1 MDSSK
6 SSVNEIYN
14 CSDLMSF
21 SKLHTISG
29 SLVLTIILLVAVGF
43 SGCGKSI
50 EKEEPLTYP
59 EPVAFDL
66 EEIKERGTIR
76 MLTRYNSSSYFLHR
90 GMDRGFEF
98 ELVSQFAKDHGLKIE
113 VVLLGT
119 DDDPITLLNQGEGDL
134 IASNYAITED
144 RMSHISFSRPYNFVN
159 QVLVQSEDLP
169 LKTDLSDLEGKT
181 ISVRRASS
189 YYSTLQ
195 SLRDQGLDITIDVV
209 GEDWNTEALIH
220 EVAIG
225 NLQATVSDDNLFR
238 VASNYI
244 EGVQSGLV
252 LAEQDTVAWAI
263 RKNAPKLKEKMDEF
277 MSGHF
282 RIRESDGRVLRS
294 AFLNILLRRYFEDE
308 RQASRYGDRSFDM
321 IYTGYI
327 SPYDD
332 LVKSIAEE
340 AGVDWRLVLAVMA
353 QESEFNPNARS
364 WAGAVG
370 LMQIIPRFSRV
381 EEEAL
386 LYDPEINIRE
396 GVRYLDKHLNRYSH
410 LDSLNRYSMAL
421 ANYNVG
427 MGHVADAR
435 ILASQLG
442 NDPDEW
448 EHIADALLKLM
459 HRKYYQHARYGFK
472 RGIETV
478 NYVEDILNR
487 YRRYHA
493 ISELADHFQ
502 QRSMDNVVTSR

>member
-1 MDSSK
+1 MR
-6 SSVNEIYN
+6 
-14 CSDLMSF
+14 F
-21 SKLHTISG
+21 SKLHTIPG
-29 SLVLTIILLVAVGF
+29 YLALRLAVLVIVGL
-43 SGCGKSI
+43 SGCSKSI
-50 EKEEPLTYP
+50 EDEEPVTYP
-59 EPVAFDL
+59 EPVSFDF
-66 EEIKERGTIR
+66 EEIEERGTIR

-98 ELVSQFAKDHGLKIE
+98 ELVSRFADNHGLKVE
-113 VVLLGT
+113 VVLLGI

-134 IASNYAITED
+134 IASNYAITEE
-144 RMSHISFSRPYNFVN
+144 RLRHIAFSRPYNFVN
-159 QVLVQSEDLP
+159 QVLVQPVDMP
-169 LKTDLSDLEGKT
+169 LLSDLSDLEGKT

-195 SLRDQGLDITIDVV
+195 SLREQGLDITIDVV

-220 EVAIG
+220 EVANG
-225 NLQATVSDDNLFR
+225 SLQATVADDNLYK

-244 EGVQSGLV
+244 EGVKSGLV

-263 RKNAPKLKEKMDEF
+263 RKNAPQLKEKMDEF
-277 MSGHF
+277 MAEHF

-294 AFLNILLRRYFEDE
+294 AFLNILLRRYYEDE
-308 RQASRYGDRSFDM
+308 RQANRYRDRSFDM
-321 IYTGYI
+321 VYTGYI

-340 AGVDWRLVLAVMA
+340 AGVDWKLVLAVMA

-396 GVRYLDKHLNRYSH
+396 GVRYLNKHLNRYAH

-427 MGHVADAR
+427 MGHIADAR

-493 ISELADHFQ
+493 IADLAEHFQ
-502 QRSMDNVVTSR
+502 QRSMNDAMTIR

>member
-1 MDSSK
+1 MTRG
-6 SSVNEIYN
+6 VQNRPPTF
-14 CSDLMSF
+14 M
-21 SKLHTISG
+21 KLGIKHTIA
-29 SLVLTIILLVAVGF
+29 VVAILFLSVFLATGL
-43 SGCGKSI
+43 SGCS
-50 EKEEPLTYP
+50 EESEEPKVSYP
-59 EPVAFDL
+59 EPVVFDFD
-66 EEIKERGTIR
+66 EIKERGTIR

-98 ELVSQFAKDHGLKIE
+98 ELVSRFAEEHGLKVE
-113 VVLLGT
+113 VVLLGI

-134 IASNYAITED
+134 IASNYAITPD
-144 RMSHISFSRPYNFVN
+144 RTPHIAFSRPYNFVN
-159 QVLVQSEDLP
+159 QVLVQPEGEALVEDV
-169 LKTDLSDLEGKT
+169 SGLEGKT
-181 ISVRRASS
+181 VSVRRTSS
-189 YYSTLQ
+189 YYTTLK
-195 SLRDQGLDITIDVV
+195 SLQEQGLDITIEEV

-220 EVAIG
+220 EVAEG
-225 NLQATVSDDNLFR
+225 RMQATASDDNLFR

-244 EGVQSGLV
+244 ERVQAGLV

-263 RKNAPKLKEKMDEF
+263 RKNAPQLKEKMDAF
-277 MSGHF
+277 MTDHF

-294 AFLNILLRRYFEDE
+294 AFLNILRRRYFEDE
-308 RQASRYGDRSFDM
+308 KQATRYRDRSFDM

-332 LVKSIAEE
+332 MVRDIADE
-340 AGVDWRLVLAVMA
+340 AGIDWKLVLAVMA
-353 QESEFNPNARS
+353 QESRFNPNARS

-381 EEEAL
+381 ENEAL

-396 GVRYLDKHLNRYSH
+396 GVRYLQKHLNRYSH

-435 ILASQLG
+435 HLAAQLG

-478 NYVEDILNR
+478 NYVEDIMDR

-493 ISELADHFQ
+493 IADLADHFQ
-502 QRSMDNVVTSR
+502 QRGLDDAMTSR

>member
-1 MDSSK
+1 MRLAIKHIIYSSLAF
-6 SSVNEIYN
+6 I
-14 CSDLMSF
+14 
-21 SKLHTISG
+21 
-29 SLVLTIILLVAVGF
+29 VLALIATGF
-43 SGCGKSI
+43 SGCSSSE
-50 EKEEPLTYP
+50 EKEEVSYP
-59 EPVAFDL
+59 EPVVLDF
-66 EEIKERGTIR
+66 EEIRERGTIR

-98 ELVSQFAKDHGLKIE
+98 EMVSQFAEENGLKVE

-119 DDDPITLLNQGEGDL
+119 EDDPITLLNRGEGDL
-134 IASNYAITED
+134 IASNYAITAD
-144 RMSHISFSRPYNFVN
+144 RTPHIAFSKPYNFVN
-159 QVLVQSEDLP
+159 QVLVQSTDIP
-169 LKTDLSDLEGKT
+169 VIRDLSELEGKT
-181 ISVRRASS
+181 VSVRKTSS
-189 YYSTLQ
+189 YYTTLQ
-195 SLRDQGLDITIDVV
+195 SLRDQGFDITIDIV

-220 EVAIG
+220 EVAMG
-225 NLQATVSDDNLFR
+225 NLQATVADDNLYK

-252 LAEQDTVAWAI
+252 LAEQDTVAWAV
-263 RKNAPKLKEKMDEF
+263 RKNAPHLKEKMDEF
-277 MSGHF
+277 MTGHF
-282 RIRESDGRVLRS
+282 RIREDGRVLRS

-308 RQASRYGDRSFDM
+308 RQATRYRDRSFDM

-332 LVKSIAEE
+332 MVKNIADE
-340 AGVDWRLVLAVMA
+340 AGVDWKLVLAVMA
-353 QESEFNPNARS
+353 QESRFNPNARS

-396 GVRYLDKHLNRYSH
+396 GVRYLNKHLNRYAH

-435 ILASQLG
+435 ILAAQLG

-493 ISELADHFQ
+493 IAELADHFQ
-502 QRSMDNVVTSR
+502 QRSMDDAVTSR